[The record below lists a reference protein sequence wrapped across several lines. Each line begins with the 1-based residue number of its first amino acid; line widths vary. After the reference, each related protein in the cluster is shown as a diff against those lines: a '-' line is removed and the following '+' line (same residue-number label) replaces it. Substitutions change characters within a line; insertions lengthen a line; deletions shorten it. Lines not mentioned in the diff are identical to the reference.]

1 MGAEGAILDPP
12 EAVEGEVV
20 EEPVEEPVEEQEVPS
35 VFSVTNRYLVG
46 RAEVTPPAEDGSRV
60 VRLFSASGGAVI
72 EANLA
77 PQLCEFVSAK
87 LVEVEVIAEDAE
99 VIDDDASDS

>member
-1 MGAEGAILDPP
+1 MAEGAILDPP
-12 EAVEGEVV
+12 EETVAEGEVV
-20 EEPVEEPVEEQEVPS
+20 EEPTGQEEVPS

-60 VRLFSASGGAVI
+60 LRLFSASGGAVI

-77 PQLCEFVSAK
+77 PQLCDFVATK
-87 LVEVEVIAEDAE
+87 LVEVEVIEEAE
-99 VIDDDASDS
+99 VVDDGAESA